1 MSASSLKA
9 FILRKEVI
17 GLYRNFLKTV
27 RKAPEHTQGISRLL
41 SRRCVCDSLAA
52 VLATGFGLQYWL
64 PALVYAGDLKQQ
76 IRADFVRHRDM
87 EDLYS
92 VKYYLSDGRFQLKLL
107 QEMMAMK

>member
-1 MSASSLKA
+1 MLQGFLQGCLARRVLPAYMSASSLKA

-27 RKAPEHTQGISRLL
+27 RKAPEHTQ
-41 SRRCVCDSLAA
+41 
-52 VLATGFGLQYWL
+52 
-64 PALVYAGDLKQQ
+64 GDLKQQ